1 MITSLSQLDPNGS
14 YTYADYLT
22 WKFEEYVELIKG
34 RIFQMAAPSRMHQ
47 KITGELYYSL
57 RRFFEQNPC
66 DVYIAP
72 FDVRLQRL
80 DKASNEM
87 ITTVVQPD
95 ICVICDRSKLDDRGC
110 LGAPDLV
117 VEILSPGN
125 TKKEMRQKY
134 EVYEENGVLEYWLIN
149 PTDKN
154 VFMYR
159 LNAEGKFIGVQPLTE
174 DDFLTTPL
182 FEGMNIP
189 VQNIF
194 ED

>member
-47 KITGELYYSL
+47 GIVSNLNFEL
-57 RRFFEQNPC
+57 RNFFINHRC
-66 DVYIAP
+66 KVYPAP
-72 FDVRLQRL
+72 FDVRLQRI
-80 DKASNEM
+80 DKASSEM

-95 ICVICDRSKLDDRGC
+95 ICVICDKSKLDDRGC

-154 VFMYR
+154 IFIYR
-159 LNAEGKFIGVQPLTE
+159 LNSEGKFIGVQPLTD
-174 DDFLTTPL
+174 DDFLTTPI